1 MSVYDINGAELATV
15 YDIDG
20 TVLAQA
26 YDIDGNALIDS
37 RYAIENVIDYYRQST
52 LSVASEVSAL
62 SDDWQSFVF
71 ITDPHGSRNKQHSQ
85 AIGMYLLDNTPATM
99 LVLNGDYSVVN
110 WSQTE
115 YANYMRP
122 FLESNLTDSIYAV
135 CGNHERL
142 GDTFAEAKACIYS
155 DFLADKTNIHGQLD
169 EIYYYLD
176 DVPRKT
182 RYMFLNTSDGSGVYN
197 MSSTQ
202 ISWISQNVILPA
214 TDWSLVVIGHVN
226 LAKMGGVTYENEA
239 NGADI
244 VSAIENCNGSIVGYF
259 CGHQHIDLTEKIGNI
274 QHTTLT
280 CDKFEN
286 SNYYGGLSYTQRVA
300 DTVTEQTVSVISINT
315 QTKNVVVRRVGAG
328 WPNAIASLHYS
339 YGASS

>member
-1 MSVYDINGAELATV
+1 MSVYDVNGTELATV
-15 YDIDG
+15 YGIG
-20 TVLAQA
+20 GSALEQA
-26 YDIDGNALIDS
+26 YDISSNALIDS
-37 RYAIENVIDYYRQST
+37 KYAIENVVEYYRQST
-52 LSVASEVSAL
+52 LSVASDINAL
-62 SDDWQSFVF
+62 SDEWQSFVF

-115 YANYMRP
+115 YSNYMRP
-122 FLESNLTDSIYAV
+122 YLESSLTDSIYAV

-142 GDTFAEAKACIYS
+142 GDTFAEAKACIYN
-155 DFLADKTNIHGQLD
+155 DFLSAKTNIHGQLN

-176 DVPRKT
+176 DVSKKT
-182 RYMFLNTSDGSGVYN
+182 RYMFINTSDGSGVYN
-197 MSSTQ
+197 MSTTQ
-202 ISWISQNVILPA
+202 LDWISQNAVLPA

-226 LAKMGGVTYENEA
+226 LAQMGGVTYDNEA
-239 NGADI
+239 NGSSV
-244 VSAIENCNGSIVGYF
+244 VSAIENCNGTIVGYF

-274 QHTTLT
+274 WHTTLT

-286 SNYYGGLSYTQRVA
+286 SNYYSGLSYTQRVA

-315 QTKNVVVRRVGAG
+315 NTKNVVVRRVGAG
-328 WPNAIASLHYS
+328 WPEKIASLHYS
-339 YGASS
+339 YA